1 MARPDKAADVAE
13 LVESFQESAGAVLTE
28 YRGLTVKQ
36 LQNLRRSLGENAD
49 YAVVKNTLTKIA
61 ATEAGIKGFDAL
73 LTGPTAIAFINGDVV
88 EAAKG
93 LRDFARANPSLVIK
107 GGVLEGKSLDAAEIA
122 KLADLESREVLLARL
137 AGGML
142 ASLSQAV
149 YLLNAPLA
157 QAARAAGALMAKA
170 EEDPSVLAGG
180 AGTPAAADVSAADVP
195 AADVPAADV
204 PAETPAD
211 TPVQAP
217 ADAPAET
224 PADTTA
230 ETAES

>member
-1 MARPDKAADVAE
+1 MARPDKAAGVAE

-36 LQNLRRSLGENAD
+36 LRDLRRSLGDNAD

-61 ATEAGIKGFDAL
+61 ATQAGVEGFDDL

-93 LRDFARANPSLVIK
+93 LRDFARANPALVIK
-107 GGVLEGKSLDAAEIA
+107 GGVLDGKPLEASEIA
-122 KLADLESREVLLARL
+122 KIADLESREVLLGRL

-157 QAARAAGALMAKA
+157 QLARVAAALQAKA

-180 AGTPAAADVSAADVP
+180 AGEPAAAEVTDVAEA
-195 AADVPAADV
+195 
-204 PAETPAD
+204 PAEPAD
-211 TPVQAP
+211 AAEATAEP
-217 ADAPAET
+217 AVEAPAET
-224 PADTTA
+224 PVEDAA
-230 ETAES
+230 PEA